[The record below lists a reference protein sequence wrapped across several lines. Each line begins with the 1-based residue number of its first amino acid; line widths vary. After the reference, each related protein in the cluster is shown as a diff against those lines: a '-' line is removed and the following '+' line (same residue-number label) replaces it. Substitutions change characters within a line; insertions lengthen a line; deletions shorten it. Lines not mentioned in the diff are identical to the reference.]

1 MAAAT
6 TRRKASKLVAA
17 EAAVAYGTLQ
27 ELPAAAPASV
37 QPSEDTPASA
47 AMAMQKVSLDQAKAA
62 AAAAKAAGSA
72 VGGAAAGGG
81 GGGSSQWGAAGA
93 AAGAVAALAGQL
105 AGALGKK
112 QTSGS
117 SDRPG
122 DPDVAYAF
130 KLIINN
136 VTYATFSEVSG
147 MSWKAE
153 SIPVRSGG
161 NNEHGY
167 HMRGPGKFE
176 PLTLKRGQ
184 FAANGEFFDMM
195 KSSLAGS
202 SKGKGMGADR
212 VNVTIT
218 LLNRKYQPIG
228 EYQLFNAFITE
239 YSGLALNAMSSQ
251 VGFEQIR
258 MAYDYFVYKS
268 L

>member
-6 TRRKASKLVAA
+6 TRRSAGKLVAS
-17 EAAVAYGTLQ
+17 EASRAFGTLQ
-27 ELPAAAPASV
+27 ALPAAAPVNITPDASV
-37 QPSEDTPASA
+37 PTAA
-47 AMAMQKVSLDQAKAA
+47 AMMPDTTSNAS
-62 AAAAKAAGSA
+62 
-72 VGGAAAGGG
+72 GGG
-81 GGGSSQWGAAGA
+81 GGGNTQWGASGA
-93 AAGAVAALAGQL
+93 AAGAVADLANTL
-105 AGALGKK
+105 SAALGKK
-112 QTSGS
+112 NTGGS

-130 KLIINN
+130 KFAIGS
-136 VTYATFSEVSG
+136 VTYATFAEIG
-147 MSWKAE
+147 GLSWKAE

-161 NNEHGY
+161 NNVHSK

-176 PLTLKRGQ
+176 PLTMKRGQ

-195 KSSLAGS
+195 TASLSGSTKSSGT
-202 SKGKGMGADR
+202 GADR
-212 VNVTIT
+212 LHITIT

-228 EYQLFNAFITE
+228 QYDIFNAFITE

-258 MAYDYFVYKS
+258 MAYDYFEYKA

>member
-6 TRRKASKLVAA
+6 TRRMAGKLVAS
-17 EAAVAYGTLQ
+17 EASLAFGTLQ
-27 ELPAAAPASV
+27 ALPAAAPVTVVA
-37 QPSEDTPASA
+37 DTALPTAA
-47 AMAMQKVSLDQAKAA
+47 AMDQQKTDLK
-62 AAAAKAAGSA
+62 
-72 VGGAAAGGG
+72 G
-81 GGGSSQWGAAGA
+81 GGGSSQWGGGGAGS
-93 AAGAVAALAGQL
+93 GAVADLAGQL
-105 AGALGKK
+105 AAALGKS
-112 QTSGS
+112 QTGGS

-122 DPDVAYAF
+122 DPDLAYAF

-136 VTYATFSEVSG
+136 VTYATFSEVGG

-153 SIPVRSGG
+153 AIPVRSGG

-195 KSSLAGS
+195 KSSLSGS
-202 SKGKGMGADR
+202 NKGKGLGADR
-212 VNVTIT
+212 VNITIT
-218 LLNRKYQPIG
+218 LMNRKYQPIG
-228 EYQLFNAFITE
+228 AYEFFNAFITE

-258 MAYDYFVYKS
+258 LAYDYFVYKAT
-268 L
+268 